1 MAFWRLLLI
10 FFLRRD
16 VRRLHKLPCGISLT
30 SKSGGIKAVI
40 RFWSNSQINRLVY
53 WFSESLLLWLTF
65 YALYVMQ
72 LCATSKLI
80 ICHIVG
86 QTHILMQM
94 RMSRGKES
102 FHMSEKKKNNG
113 DRGDH
118 NNHPRLTRR
127 TRIKN
132 EQVIRAKVVFVLFNL
147 TETC

>member
-1 MAFWRLLLI
+1 
-10 FFLRRD
+10 
-16 VRRLHKLPCGISLT
+16 
-30 SKSGGIKAVI
+30 
-40 RFWSNSQINRLVY
+40 
-53 WFSESLLLWLTF
+53 
-65 YALYVMQ
+65 MQ

-80 ICHIVG
+80 ICRIVG

-94 RMSRGKES
+94 RMSSGEES

-118 NNHPRLTRR
+118 YNHPRLTQR
-127 TRIKN
+127 TRKKN